1 MGAKRTLFLIAP
13 AVLVIGIFMLIPM
26 FIAMGY
32 SFMTAN
38 PYGGVNLPLTFDAY
52 AQFLFQRDFD
62 DTLVFAPD
70 YIFIILRSIYLAVA
84 TTLICLMLG
93 LPVAWYIV
101 CQNESRRRI
110 LLFLITL
117 PFWINTL
124 IRTYCWILILRDEGL
139 INDGLRAIG
148 ITSAPLP
155 LLYNDGSI
163 LLGLVYTF
171 LPFMVLPIYSTL
183 ERIDFRLIEAA
194 YDRRLQTRG
203 LASGQAG
210 RARRCRARLRPGAG
224 LVPGARSSG
233 RRQEA
238 PDRQP
243 DPDAVQLLA
252 QLALRCRA
260 FDRHRHRRAAGL
272 RTAGAP
278 GAAAGEPR
286 MNARASRPFDWRRT
300 PGLPSFTGAI
310 LIFLYAPLLILVL
323 YSFNASK
330 LVTVWS
336 GFSLRWFV
344 QVANNDDIRSAALN
358 SVIIAVAATIAST
371 VIATAGA
378 LALER
383 GTIRFGRGIVTGMIA
398 MPLVVPEIVVAITTL
413 VFFSLLGMHYG
424 LLNLII
430 AHTVF
435 CIPFALLPV
444 QARLRDMGGTLE
456 EAGRDL
462 YADEW
467 RLFRHVTLPLLAP
480 AIAAGAIMAFV
491 VSLDDFLISMMVSSA
506 GSTTLPVYVY
516 GMMRL
521 GVTPEVNAISTIL
534 LVISLIFVATAL
546 LVGRRYRRAF

>member
-1 MGAKRTLFLIAP
+1 
-13 AVLVIGIFMLIPM
+13 
-26 FIAMGY
+26 
-32 SFMTAN
+32 MTAR
-38 PYGGVNLPLTFDAY
+38 V
-52 AQFLFQRDFD
+52 
-62 DTLVFAPD
+62 
-70 YIFIILRSIYLAVA
+70 
-84 TTLICLMLG
+84 
-93 LPVAWYIV
+93 
-101 CQNESRRRI
+101 
-110 LLFLITL
+110 
-117 PFWINTL
+117 
-124 IRTYCWILILRDEGL
+124 
-139 INDGLRAIG
+139 
-148 ITSAPLP
+148 
-155 LLYNDGSI
+155 
-163 LLGLVYTF
+163 
-171 LPFMVLPIYSTL
+171 
-183 ERIDFRLIEAA
+183 
-194 YDRRLQTRG
+194 
-203 LASGQAG
+203 
-210 RARRCRARLRPGAG
+210 
-224 LVPGARSSG
+224 
-233 RRQEA
+233 
-238 PDRQP
+238 
-243 DPDAVQLLA
+243 
-252 QLALRCRA
+252 
-260 FDRHRHRRAAGL
+260 
-272 RTAGAP
+272 
-278 GAAAGEPR
+278 
-286 MNARASRPFDWRRT
+286 SRPFDWRRT

-330 LVTVWS
+330 LVTVWA

-344 QVANNDDIRSAALN
+344 QVANNDDIRAAALN

-383 GTIRFGRGIVTGMIA
+383 GTLRFGRGIVTGMIA

-424 LLNLII
+424 LINLII

-467 RLFRHVTLPLLAP
+467 RLFRHITLPLLAP